1 MREVK
6 VITID
11 NLHVTIIQFIAEG
24 KHIIGEYDDMKEVI
38 ILMIKSAYM
47 FNMDRDRLRDAME
60 DITYMMCPSDDIN
73 KDRVSRGLE
82 YEEEDDSDSDSEY
95 GDVVCSD
102 MRDSICVDNAVEDIG
117 DTADV

>member
-1 MREVK
+1 MKDIK

-11 NLHVTIIQFIAEG
+11 NLHHEIVKFISHG

-38 ILMIKSAYM
+38 LLMIKSSHM

-82 YEEEDDSDSDSEY
+82 YEEEDSGSEY
-95 GDVVCSD
+95 DDLDDHDQDQGLERCCS
-102 MRDSICVDNAVEDIG
+102 REKVEDIG
-117 DTADV
+117 EVSHM